1 MTTLKMAPPLPLSN
15 MNLSNELI
23 FPVIQPSHVLL
34 GKRWSTHEFQNYVSS
49 SGSNKRMWGNRG
61 RSDHQSSRGGCW
73 RGAGLLGP
81 DCLRMNLSSPYHPVR
96 TLMQI
101 TTFFLKT
108 SITLEAFHGCAMNI
122 SFIFFH
128 FWLLSLKIFFIF
140 LIDMF
145 SETIPLWKQYPL
157 LLPHLLCYS
166 HITDCGAF
174 FSPRVIKLYF
184 LPHAGFTWHVL
195 LDIKDQ

>member
-1 MTTLKMAPPLPLSN
+1 MEELICFLLSDNKSVKTSCFVFCPGFQEAQSQISGSITAPMTTLKMAPPAPPLSN

-101 TTFFLKT
+101 TTFFLN
-108 SITLEAFHGCAMNI
+108 F
-122 SFIFFH
+122 
-128 FWLLSLKIFFIF
+128 LSC
-140 LIDMF
+140 
-145 SETIPLWKQYPL
+145 E
-157 LLPHLLCYS
+157 
-166 HITDCGAF
+166 
-174 FSPRVIKLYF
+174 
-184 LPHAGFTWHVL
+184 
-195 LDIKDQ
+195 